1 MIYLYTMTIVERSGE
16 VTASRYCRDVA
27 HRGERIDELH
37 REGLALKRQQF
48 ARAHPDADEAALD
61 AMMRA
66 WIDHRPLDVAPA
78 RESS

>member
-1 MIYLYTMTIVERSGE
+1 LVYLYTIPAVEGSGE
-16 VTASRYCRDVA
+16 VIASRYCRAVV

-66 WIDHRPLDVAPA
+66 WIDQRPLDVAPA
-78 RESS
+78 NESS